1 MAEIKL
7 TSTNFE
13 NEVLKSDLPT
23 VVDFWATWCGPC
35 KMIAPHLEEL
45 ANEKEGIVKVGK
57 VNVDEEPELCAK
69 FGISSIPT
77 LMLFKDGKIVN
88 TTVGYMNKAQ
98 LEAFVGV

>member
-7 TSTNFE
+7 TSSNFE
-13 NEVLKSDLPT
+13 NEVLKSDLPI

-77 LMLFKDGKIVN
+77 LMLFKDGRLVN
-88 TTVGYMNKAQ
+88 TAVGYMNKAQ
-98 LEAFVGV
+98 LEAFAEI

>member
-13 NEVLKSDLPT
+13 NEVLKADLPI

-77 LMLFKDGKIVN
+77 LILFKDGKIVN
-88 TTVGYMNKAQ
+88 TTVGYMNKSQ
-98 LEAFVGV
+98 LEAFAGV